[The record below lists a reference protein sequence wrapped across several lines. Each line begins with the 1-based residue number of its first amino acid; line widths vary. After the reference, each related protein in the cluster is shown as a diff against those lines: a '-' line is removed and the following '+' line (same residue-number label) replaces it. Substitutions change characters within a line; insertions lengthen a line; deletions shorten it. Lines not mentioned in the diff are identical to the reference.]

1 MKLQDQVCTLKQAKR
16 LMILGV
22 RQDCSHAAWLRNE
35 CHDEKTFWCWP
46 VEAQGI
52 SNKGYSAPAKGC
64 LEGFSA
70 FSVAELGIMLPPG
83 VHPPQKST
91 LDLIYWYEMIGD
103 RFRKFETEAHAR
115 AELLIDLLERNVTTV
130 DEVNQRLQNS

>member
-1 MKLQDQVCTLKQAKR
+1 MNLQDQVCTLKQAKR
-16 LMILGV
+16 LMVLGV
-22 RQDCSHAAWLRNE
+22 RQDVSHAAWLRNE

-70 FSVAELGIMLPPG
+70 FSVAELGLMLG
-83 VHPPQKST
+83 SVQPPQKST
-91 LDLIYWYEMIGD
+91 HGLLYWYDIIGD
-103 RFRKFETEAHAR
+103 RFRKFETEALAR
-115 AELLIDLLERNVTTV
+115 AELVIHLLEKGATTA
-130 DEVNQRLQNS
+130 EEINERLKSA

>member
-22 RQDCSHAAWLRNE
+22 RQDLSHAAWLRNE

-52 SNKGYSAPAKGC
+52 SNRGYSAPAKGC

-70 FSVAELGIMLPPG
+70 FSVAELGIMLG
-83 VHPPQKST
+83 AVTPPQKST
-91 LDLIYWYEMIGD
+91 HALVYWHDIIGD
-103 RFRKFETEAHAR
+103 RFRKFETEAQAR
-115 AELLIDLLERNVTTV
+115 AELLIWLLENGATTAA
-130 DEVNQRLQNS
+130 DVNKRLENA